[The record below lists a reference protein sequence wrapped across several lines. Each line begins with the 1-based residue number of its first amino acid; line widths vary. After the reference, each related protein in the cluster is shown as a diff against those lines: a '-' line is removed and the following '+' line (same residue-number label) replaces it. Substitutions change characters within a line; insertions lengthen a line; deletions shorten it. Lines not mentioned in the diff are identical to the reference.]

1 MKGGLPS
8 LRLQTYHPPSITW
21 PMKKLSLLLSSFSA
35 ALILGACSA
44 NSEAPEKV
52 NLPTFDTAAMDGL
65 LSDAVSAGEV
75 IGVSALIFDEG
86 QTVYKGAFGLGDRE
100 RNTALTEDSVFRI
113 YSMTKPI
120 TSVVIMD
127 LVEEGK
133 ISLDDPVSKYIPEL
147 GNMKV
152 ASLAADGT
160 PQFTAPKTPMTVK
173 HLLLHKAGLGYGIF
187 GPVNPVED
195 AYMKAGLFEP
205 SEDLSVKM
213 TKLSQLPLLVEP
225 DTAWFYSYSIDVL
238 GRIIEVVTEQRL
250 GDVFKARIFDPLGMG
265 ETSFGVRED
274 QLARFV
280 SNYAYDPET
289 GEFALAEDG
298 QTSPFIGDNAFQSGG
313 GGLVSTLGDYAKF
326 AQMMLDGGLYKGHRV
341 LDTQTVNTMMTNQ
354 MNPTDAYLLPW
365 IGGET
370 GAGFGYGGSVQV
382 TATEAQA
389 LEKGRHPGQW
399 GWSGAA
405 RTVFYVDPQNDA
417 FGIIMLQF
425 FSAEDPQIHFDFQAL
440 ALAQTKDDVED

>member
-1 MKGGLPS
+1 MRKFLLLGVA
-8 LRLQTYHPPSITW
+8 
-21 PMKKLSLLLSSFSA
+21 SLLA
-35 ALILGACSA
+35 ACGAQK
-44 NSEAPEKV
+44 APD
-52 NLPTFDTAAMDGL
+52 FDKAAMDTL
-65 LSDAVSAGEV
+65 LSEAVEQGDV
-75 IGVSALIFDEG
+75 IGVSALVFDEG

-100 RNTALTEDSVFRI
+100 RETPLTQDSVFRI
-113 YSMTKPI
+113 YSMTKPV

-133 ISLDDPVSKYIPEL
+133 ISLDDPVTKFIPEL
-147 GNMKV
+147 GKMKV
-152 ASLAADGT
+152 ASLAEDGT
-160 PQFTAPKTPMTVK
+160 PQFTTPKTPITVK
-173 HLLLHKAGLGYGIF
+173 HLLLHKAGIGYGIF
-187 GPVNPVED
+187 GPVNPVET
-195 AYMKAGLFEP
+195 AYMQAGLFEP

-238 GRIIEVVTEQRL
+238 GRIIEVVEGASL
-250 GDVFKARIFDPLGMG
+250 GEVFHARIFDPLGME
-265 ETSFGVRED
+265 ETSFRVRED
-274 QLARFV
+274 QKARFV
-280 SNYAYDPET
+280 SNYALN
-289 GEFALAEDG
+289 GEGVFTLAEDG
-298 QTSPFIGDNAFQSGG
+298 QTSPFLDDNAFQSGG

-326 AQMMLDGGLYKGHRV
+326 AQMMLDGGDYKGHRV
-341 LDTQTVNTMMTNQ
+341 LEEATVKEMMSDQ
-354 MNPTDAYLLPW
+354 MSEGDAYLLPW

-382 TATEAQA
+382 SATQAQA

-417 FGIIMLQF
+417 FGIMMLQF

-440 ALAQTKDDVED
+440 AVAQTKDAVQD

>member
-1 MKGGLPS
+1 
-8 LRLQTYHPPSITW
+8 
-21 PMKKLSLLLSSFSA
+21 MKKLIVLLSSLSA
-35 ALILGACSA
+35 ALMIGACSA
-44 NSEAPEKV
+44 SSTDPQMKNT
-52 NLPTFDTAAMDGL
+52 PTFDKAAMDNL
-65 LSDAVSAGEV
+65 LSGAVKAGDV
-75 IGVSALIFDEG
+75 IGVSALVFDEG
-86 QTVYKGAFGLGDRE
+86 QTVYKGVFGLGDRE
-100 RNTALTEDSVFRI
+100 RGTALTEDSVFRI

-127 LVEEGK
+127 LIEEGK
-133 ISLDDPVSKYIPEL
+133 ISLDDPVSKFIPEL
-147 GNMKV
+147 GTMKV
-152 ASLAADGT
+152 ASLAEDGM
-160 PQFTAPKTPMTVK
+160 PQFTEPKTPMTVK

-187 GPVNPVED
+187 GPVNPVEE
-195 AYMKAGLFEP
+195 AYMNAGLFEP

-250 GDVFKARIFDPLGMG
+250 GDVFKTRIFDPLGMS

-274 QLARFV
+274 QVARFV
-280 SNYAYDPET
+280 SNYAYNPET
-289 GEFALAEDG
+289 NEFTLAEDG

-326 AQMMLDGGLYKGHRV
+326 AQMMLDGGVYKGHRV
-341 LDTQTVNTMMTNQ
+341 LETETVKTMMTNQ
-354 MNPTDAYLLPW
+354 MNEADAYLLPW

-382 TATEAQA
+382 TATDAQA

-405 RTVFYVDPQNDA
+405 RTVFYVDPQNEA
-417 FGIIMLQF
+417 FGIIMLQM
-425 FSAEDPQIHFDFQAL
+425 FSAEDPQIHFDFKAL
-440 ALAQTKDDVED
+440 ALAQTRDEIQD